1 MKDEMTIDDWE
12 QIFEGRP
19 HIWDK
24 ANEACIIACGMDI
37 DVAWNHNR
45 GCYTAG
51 LRGKDWMSPNQ
62 IARGIIHLL
71 WKLAFIEL
79 EESE

>member
-1 MKDEMTIDDWE
+1 MMKDEMTIDDWE
-12 QIFEGRP
+12 QIFEGKP
-19 HIWDK
+19 HIWDR

-45 GCYTAG
+45 GCYA
-51 LRGKDWMSPNQ
+51 RSWMSPNT
-62 IARGIIHLL
+62 IARGIIDLL